1 MSKRLG
7 RDELQTLVLHV
18 LLRGPSHG
26 YAIARAIEQDSDDA
40 LRTGEGTLYPVLR
53 ALEQEE
59 LVTVEWQT
67 PQTGPARKVYRIT
80 AAGRDECIRR
90 VSQWRAHVQTISAV
104 LGKVEPTHG

>member
-40 LRTGEGTLYPVLR
+40 LRAGEGTLYPALR
-53 ALEQEE
+53 ALEHEG
-59 LVTVEWQT
+59 LVTVDWKT
-67 PQTGPARKVYRIT
+67 PQTGPARKVYQIT
-80 AAGRDECIRR
+80 MAGREECARR
-90 VSQWRAHVQTISAV
+90 VSQWRAHVRTISAV
-104 LGKVEPTHG
+104 LEVQPTHG